1 MTSGTLTL
9 ETGVHLCYSMVLI
22 NCEETQL
29 FGALFSVCELQGV
42 VLSSHDVSPRMKLRL
57 SVLVVSRSPYPLG
70 HLTGPDFPFSV

>member
-29 FGALFSVCELQGV
+29 FGALLVCVNFKEWFS
-42 VLSSHDVSPRMKLRL
+42 PPTT
-57 SVLVVSRSPYPLG
+57 SVLG
-70 HLTGPDFPFSV
+70 